1 MIEGGSSLT
10 AEAPE
15 EQDLLRASEVA
26 DLLGIKQPN
35 VHKWIR
41 VRGIK
46 PAARDEARGW
56 KLYSRAEIELAR
68 DTWVSTGGTAT
79 GGADA
84 NEKRRAAALA
94 RSAARAA
101 S

>member
-1 MIEGGSSLT
+1 MT
-10 AEAPE
+10 AEATE
-15 EQDLLRASEVA
+15 EQDLVRASEIA
-26 DLLGIKQPN
+26 AMLGLKQPN
-35 VHKWIR
+35 VHAWLR
-41 VRGIK
+41 RRGIK
-46 PAARDEARGW
+46 PVARDEARGW

-68 DTWVSTGGTAT
+68 DAWVSTGGTAT

-94 RSAARAA
+94 RSAARA